1 MIKSVLK
8 YGLISG
14 LMISVFMLLSVNYM
28 MENMDSSSMLLGF
41 ATMFVALTLIYFAIR
56 EYKMK
61 HLGGKIKFLQALTVG
76 LLVAFI
82 SSLMY
87 ASTWTILTYQK
98 PEIVE
103 QMWETQMEGAT
114 PEEIEQ
120 TESFMKIYET
130 PIGRIGVTLLEMF
143 PFGVLLSIIY
153 ALILTY
159 FPKTKETEVNAQ

>member
-1 MIKSVLK
+1 
-8 YGLISG
+8 
-14 LMISVFMLLSVNYM
+14 MLLSVNYM
-28 MENMDSSSMLLGF
+28 MDNMDGSSMLLGF

-61 HLGGKIKFLQALTVG
+61 HLGGKIKFLQALTIG

-103 QMWETQMEGAT
+103 QMFDAQLKGDPT
-114 PEEIEQ
+114 PEEIEKV
-120 TESFMKIYET
+120 EGFKEIYET
-130 PIGRIGVTLLEMF
+130 PFGRLGFTILEMF

-159 FPKTKETEVNAQ
+159 FPKNNKPEPTTE